1 MFGFLHIGKDN
12 PDVQEY
18 AHLIADATVQC
29 RLDDGLISRLNQYQK
44 AKKLSIQQLQW
55 AQEAALDMIW
65 QQLCQ
70 GDLMDDAHR
79 KSFLTFLLICK
90 RLHKETIQN
99 YIYESQIQNILYNIR
114 HKQQLPVYDKSL
126 IRMLFK
132 DDEILHFCG
141 PASLVK
147 KVKKVTR
154 VRYGGPVYSF
164 RICRGVYY
172 RVGSMKVGK
181 ETQEY
186 WNAEDDGK
194 FWITDQR
201 IGFLGCSKHFSFD
214 LSKLDAITSGEGG
227 IQIFKSGR
235 DNPYVVSLPSYDIPC
250 QVLSCLLNRRD
261 R

>member
-1 MFGFLHIGKDN
+1 M
-12 PDVQEY
+12 Q
-18 AHLIADATVQC
+18 
-29 RLDDGLISRLNQYQK
+29 
-44 AKKLSIQQLQW
+44 LS
-55 AQEAALDMIW
+55 
-65 QQLCQ
+65 
-70 GDLMDDAHR
+70 
-79 KSFLTFLLICK
+79 
-90 RLHKETIQN
+90 

-194 FWITDQR
+194 FWITNQR

-250 QVLSCLLNRRD
+250 QVLSCLLNQRD